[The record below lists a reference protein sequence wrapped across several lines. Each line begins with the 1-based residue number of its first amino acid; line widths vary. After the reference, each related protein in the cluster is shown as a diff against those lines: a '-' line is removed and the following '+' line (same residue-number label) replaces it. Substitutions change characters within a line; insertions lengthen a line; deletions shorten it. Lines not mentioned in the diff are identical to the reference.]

1 MINTLKNNWTNWHHT
16 FHQSILNSENFIP
29 NSINLLVSVSGG
41 QDSMALM
48 TLLDDIKEQH
58 NWSINVWHGNHKWH
72 NKSEEFTKELQNYCF
87 KKNIIFHKDSADKID
102 ISTEEKA
109 RKWRYQ
115 KLYEKASEI
124 CTKNNNHNNLYVV
137 TGHTSTDNSETFL
150 LNLARGSNLSG
161 LSGIPCKRLFNE
173 DYFLVRPLMIF
184 SRDDT
189 TAICKELKIPFWID
203 PTNSDTQLKRN
214 LVRHRIMS
222 ELEEIYPGCSHRI
235 NNFIGKM
242 KNYSQER
249 SELCELAIKSCLCDD
264 GIRRA
269 TLNDLGEQ
277 ARSTLLHY
285 LLSTKCKKQI
295 SSKNII
301 NLSKQISKKN
311 SGQEY
316 FPNGVKVIWNKNFI
330 RIIS

>member
-1 MINTLKNNWTNWHHT
+1 MVNKLKNNWTNWHHI
-16 FHQSILNSENFIP
+16 FHKSILSSFNFMP
-29 NSINLLVSVSGG
+29 NGIHLLISVSGG

-58 NWSINVWHGNHKWH
+58 NWTINVWHGNHKWH
-72 NKSEEFTKELQNYCF
+72 DKSEEFMKELQNYCF
-87 KKNIIFHKDSADKID
+87 QKKIIFYKDSADEID

-124 CTKNNNHNNLYVV
+124 CARNKIRNNLYIV

-150 LNLARGSNLSG
+150 LNLARGSNLNG
-161 LSGIPCKRLFNE
+161 LSGIPSKRLLSE

-214 LVRHRIMS
+214 LVRHRVMS
-222 ELEEIYPGCSHRI
+222 ELEAIYPGCSHRI
-235 NNFIGKM
+235 NSFIEKM

-249 SELCELAIKSCLCDD
+249 SDLCELAIKSCFCDD

-269 TLNDLGEQ
+269 TLNDLGKQ
-277 ARSTLLHY
+277 ARATLLHS
-285 LLSTKCKKQI
+285 LVSMKCKKQI
-295 SSKNII
+295 SSKNIDD
-301 NLSKQISKKN
+301 LSEKIFTKN
-311 SGQEY
+311 SGQKY
-316 FPNGVKVIWNKNFI
+316 FSNGVKVIWNKDII

>member
-48 TLLDDIKEQH
+48 TLLDDIKEHH
-58 NWSINVWHGNHKWH
+58 NWSLNVWHGNHKWH
-72 NKSEEFTKELQNYCF
+72 NESEKFAKELENYCF
-87 KKNIIFHKDSADKID
+87 KKKITFFKESANEID

-124 CTKNNNHNNLYVV
+124 CTKNKNINDLYVV
-137 TGHTSTDNSETFL
+137 TGHTSTDNTETFL
-150 LNLARGSNLSG
+150 LNLARGSNFNG
-161 LSGIPCKRLFNE
+161 LGGIPSKRLLNE
-173 DYFLVRPLMIF
+173 EYFLVRPLMIF
-184 SRDDT
+184 SRADT
-189 TAICKELKIPFWID
+189 TAICKKLKIPFWVD
-203 PTNSDTQLKRN
+203 PTNSDTRIKRN
-214 LVRHRIMS
+214 LIRHKVIH
-222 ELEEIYPGCSHRI
+222 ELEEIYPGCSIRI
-235 NNFIGKM
+235 NNFIDKM
-242 KNYSQER
+242 KNISQER

>member
-1 MINTLKNNWTNWHHT
+1 MVNTLKSNWTNWHHI

-29 NSINLLVSVSGG
+29 NGINLLISVSGG

-48 TLLDDIKEQH
+48 TLLDDIKEHH
-58 NWSINVWHGNHKWH
+58 NWSLNVWHGNHKWH
-72 NKSEEFTKELQNYCF
+72 NESEEFAKGLENYCS
-87 KKNIIFHKDSADKID
+87 KKKITFYKESADKID

-115 KLYEKASEI
+115 KLYEKATEI
-124 CTKNNNHNNLYVV
+124 CTKNKNNNDLYVV
-137 TGHTSTDNSETFL
+137 TGHTSTDNTETFL
-150 LNLARGSNLSG
+150 LNLARGSNFNG
-161 LSGIPCKRLFNE
+161 LGGIPIKRLLNE
-173 DYFLVRPLMIF
+173 EYFLVRPLMIF
-184 SRDDT
+184 SRDET
-189 TAICKELKIPFWID
+189 AAICKKLKIPFWVD
-203 PTNSDTQLKRN
+203 PTNSDTSIKRN
-214 LVRHRIMS
+214 LIRHKVIR
-222 ELEEIYPGCSHRI
+222 ELEEIYPGCSSRI
-235 NNFIGKM
+235 NNFIEKM
-242 KNYSQER
+242 KNISQER

-277 ARSTLLHY
+277 TRSTLLHS

-301 NLSKQISKKN
+301 NLSKQIFKKN

-316 FPNGVKVIWNKNFI
+316 FSDGVKVIWNKNFI
-330 RIIS
+330 KIIS

>member
-1 MINTLKNNWTNWHHT
+1 MINKFKNNWTNWHHI
-16 FHQSILNSENFIP
+16 FHQSILNNVNFIP
-29 NSINLLVSVSGG
+29 NGIHLLISVSGG

-48 TLLDDIKEQH
+48 TLLDDIKAHH

-72 NKSEEFTKELQNYCF
+72 IKSDKFTKELQNYCF
-87 KKNIIFHKDSADKID
+87 QKKIIFYKDSADEID

-124 CTKNNNHNNLYVV
+124 CAKNKNQNNLYVV

-161 LSGIPCKRLFNE
+161 LSGIPNKRLLNE
-173 DYFLVRPLMIF
+173 DFFLVRPLMIF

-189 TAICKELKIPFWID
+189 TAICKALKIPFWID

-249 SELCELAIKSCLCDD
+249 SELCELAIKSCLCDN
-264 GIRRA
+264 GIRR
-269 TLNDLGEQ
+269 TPLNELGEQ
-277 ARSTLLHY
+277 TRATLLHS
-285 LLSTKCKKQI
+285 LLSTKCTKQI
-295 SSKNII
+295 SSKNIDD
-301 NLSKQISKKN
+301 LSKQIFAKN
-311 SGQEY
+311 SGQKC
-316 FPNGVKVIWNKNFI
+316 FSNGVKVIWNKNFI

>member
-1 MINTLKNNWTNWHHT
+1 
-16 FHQSILNSENFIP
+16 
-29 NSINLLVSVSGG
+29 
-41 QDSMALM
+41 MAVM
-48 TLLDDIKEQH
+48 TLLDDIKEHH

-72 NKSEEFTKELQNYCF
+72 NKSEEFAQELQNYCHQ
-87 KKNIIFHKDSADKID
+87 KKIIFYKDSADKID

-115 KLYEKASEI
+115 KLCEKSSEI
-124 CTKNNNHNNLYVV
+124 CAKNKNHNNLYVV

-150 LNLARGSNLSG
+150 LNLARGSNLNG
-161 LSGIPCKRLFNE
+161 LSGIPVKRLLNE

-203 PTNSDTQLKRN
+203 PTNSDTKIKRN
-214 LVRHRIMS
+214 LVRLKVMS
-222 ELEEIYPGCSHRI
+222 ELEGIYPGCSHRI
-235 NNFIGKM
+235 NNFIEKVN
-242 KNYSQER
+242 NYSQER
-249 SELCELAIKSCLCDD
+249 SDLCELAMKSCSCDD

-269 TLNDLGEQ
+269 TLNDLGKQ
-277 ARSTLLHY
+277 ARATLLHS

-295 SSKNII
+295 SSRNIDD
-301 NLSKQISKKN
+301 LSKQIFTKN
-311 SGQEY
+311 SGQKC
-316 FPNGVKVIWNKNFI
+316 FSNGVKVIWNRNFI